1 MIVRKRGAAGLR
13 RVIGLAGPRL
23 VLLVVVAQVRRGLPM
38 LVRTIVGDRRPGDL
52 ERQQAEQNEGKP
64 AAHGRGV

>member
-38 LVRTIVGDRRPGDL
+38 LVRTIAGDRRPGDL
-52 ERQQAEQNEGKP
+52 ERQQAEQNEGNP